1 MASSGC
7 QGLFFIL
14 LSIILALTAITTSM
28 HSKTSTKNSNS
39 SHQFLK
45 HALTMN
51 ASKALRN
58 QGFNILATLLQISP
72 EIFLSTPQ
80 STIFAVQ
87 DSAISKLSLPS
98 WAMKQLLQY
107 HTSPSKLPFQ
117 QLLIKSKGSCLTTLL
132 SQKTIAITKT
142 DIKHKSVEINNVLV
156 SHPDLFLEES
166 LSIHGVTGA
175 FSDLDFHAM
184 DEHSDIIQSPI
195 CENQISNASKT
206 DLKNLVD
213 WPRIIKLLSSKGY
226 VSFAIELH
234 SVLDGVFQDSANL
247 SSVTIFAPPNLG
259 FLSSPSPLLER
270 IVRLH
275 IMPQRYTYM
284 ELAFLPD
291 NSSLKTLAPG
301 LNVTISKSNFS
312 RILTIDGVEIT
323 APDIFVSKT
332 FIIHGI
338 SRVFELEELSISFR

>member
-7 QGLFFIL
+7 QGLFFVV
-14 LSIILALTAITTSM
+14 LSIILAFTAITTSM
-28 HSKTSTKNSNS
+28 HSRISTNNSNS
-39 SHQFLK
+39 SHQFTK

-87 DSAISKLSLPS
+87 DSAIAKLSVPS

-107 HTSPSKLPFQ
+107 HTSPYNLSFQ
-117 QLLIKSKGSCLTTLL
+117 ELLKKSQGSCLTTLL
-132 SQKTIAITKT
+132 SKKYIAITKT
-142 DIKHKSVEINNVLV
+142 DYKQNSVEINNVLV

-166 LSIHGVTGA
+166 ISIHGVTGA
-175 FSDLDFHAM
+175 FSELDFHGM
-184 DEHSDIIQSPI
+184 DQHGDVIRSPI
-195 CENQISNASKT
+195 CEDQISSAST
-206 DLKNLVD
+206 NDFKNLVD

-234 SVLDGVFQDSANL
+234 SVLDGIIQDFANL
-247 SSVTIFAPPNLG
+247 SYVTIFAPPNLG

-275 IMPQRYTYM
+275 ILPQRYTYT

-291 NSSLKTLAPG
+291 SSPLKTLVPG
-301 LNVTISKSNFS
+301 LNVTISKSNVS

-323 APDIFVSKT
+323 APDIFLYKT

-338 SRVFELEELSISFR
+338 SRAFELKELSISFR